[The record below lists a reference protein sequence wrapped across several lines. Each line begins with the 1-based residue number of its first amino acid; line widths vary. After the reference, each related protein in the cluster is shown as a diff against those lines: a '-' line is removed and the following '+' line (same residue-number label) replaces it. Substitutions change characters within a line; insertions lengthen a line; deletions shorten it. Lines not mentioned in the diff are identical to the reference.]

1 MRLETGVLV
10 VKTKFYITIL
20 LSVVATFL
28 TFDYS
33 LSLAQET
40 AEIRGQVVNGTAG
53 IDIPGD
59 LSVLMLITDADGQ
72 LSGTGQ
78 TSPDSAGRFAFE
90 NVLVQD
96 GATYTVSV
104 DYQGVFYGTSMFSDS
119 LADELL
125 LTIYETTRDASV
137 IEVERQVIVI
147 ATVDKSEQLASAIE
161 FVRIV
166 NPSDRTLVP
175 DLTNMDQISFLRF
188 ALPPNPAELSVQSD
202 LPGGDIVSIG
212 TGFALTSPV
221 VPGAHS
227 IDFSYVFPYE
237 SETVSYRQSL
247 VQGAD
252 IFQILI
258 PETFPDI
265 AVSGLS
271 TVEPVNIQGT
281 SYRAYEIRDI
291 PKGQGLQIE
300 ITRMPLPDVWTKF
313 LNSIMS
319 SGFWQIAI
327 PSALGAALTFMLL
340 WGLTRGYQRDY
351 GSTDQYAT
359 SSHAADTTER
369 AVIIRRI
376 VELDLKFQEGAIPEQ
391 DYSSRREELLDQ
403 VINPIGIRKKP
414 AEE

>member
-1 MRLETGVLV
+1 M
-10 VKTKFYITIL
+10 
-20 LSVVATFL
+20 ATFL

-161 FVRIV
+161 
-166 NPSDRTLVP
+166 
-175 DLTNMDQISFLRF
+175 
-188 ALPPNPAELSVQSD
+188 LS
-202 LPGGDIVSIG
+202 
-212 TGFALTSPV
+212 
-221 VPGAHS
+221 
-227 IDFSYVFPYE
+227 
-237 SETVSYRQSL
+237 
-247 VQGAD
+247 
-252 IFQILI
+252 LI
-258 PETFPDI
+258 HI
-265 AVSGLS
+265 
-271 TVEPVNIQGT
+271 
-281 SYRAYEIRDI
+281 
-291 PKGQGLQIE
+291 
-300 ITRMPLPDVWTKF
+300 
-313 LNSIMS
+313 
-319 SGFWQIAI
+319 
-327 PSALGAALTFMLL
+327 
-340 WGLTRGYQRDY
+340 
-351 GSTDQYAT
+351 
-359 SSHAADTTER
+359 
-369 AVIIRRI
+369 
-376 VELDLKFQEGAIPEQ
+376 
-391 DYSSRREELLDQ
+391 
-403 VINPIGIRKKP
+403 
-414 AEE
+414 

>member
-1 MRLETGVLV
+1 M
-10 VKTKFYITIL
+10 
-20 LSVVATFL
+20 ATFL

-33 LSLAQET
+33 PSLAQET
-40 AEIRGQVVNGTAG
+40 AEIRGQVINGTAG

-59 LSVLMLITDADGQ
+59 LSVLMLVTDADGQ

-78 TSPDSAGRFAFE
+78 TSPDSEGRFVFE
-90 NVLVQD
+90 NVQVQD
-96 GATYTVSV
+96 GASYTVSV

-119 LADELL
+119 LGAELL

-137 IEVERQVIVI
+137 IEVERQVMVI
-147 ATVDKSEQLASAIE
+147 ATVDKSAQLASVIE

-175 DLTNMDQISFLRF
+175 DLKNMDQISFLRF
-188 ALPPNPAELSVQSD
+188 ALPPNPSELSVQSD

-227 IDFSYVFPYE
+227 IDFSSVFPYE

-258 PETFPDI
+258 PETFPGI
-265 AVSGLS
+265 AIPGMS

-281 SYRAYEIRDI
+281 SYQAYEVRDM

-300 ITRMPLPDVWTKF
+300 ITRMPLPNVWTKF
-313 LNSIMS
+313 LNSITS
-319 SGFWQIAI
+319 SRFWQIAI
-327 PSALGAALTFMLL
+327 PSALGASLTFMLL
-340 WGLTRGYQRDY
+340 WGLTRGYQRNY
-351 GSTDQYAT
+351 GSTGQYAT
-359 SSHAADTTER
+359 SHTDDPTER

-391 DYSSRREELLDQ
+391 YYSSQREELLNL
-403 VINPIGIRKKP
+403 VINPIGISQKP